1 MKRGNDTNFQSGV
14 MFPQDAVNS
23 EVRAATLKRR
33 VLVLG
38 LQEPPKSFISDLLVI
53 RAVLKTVSC
62 RESSNT

>member
-1 MKRGNDTNFQSGV
+1 MSFQSSV
-14 MFPQDAVNS
+14 MFLQGAVNS
-23 EVRAATLKRR
+23 EVRAATLERY

-38 LQEPPKSFISDLLVI
+38 LQEPQKSFISDLLVI